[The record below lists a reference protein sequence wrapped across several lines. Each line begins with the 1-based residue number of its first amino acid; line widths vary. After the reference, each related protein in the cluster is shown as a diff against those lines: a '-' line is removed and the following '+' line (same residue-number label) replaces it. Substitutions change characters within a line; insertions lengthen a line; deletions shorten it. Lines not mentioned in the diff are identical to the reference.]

1 MSTSFFLFQKT
12 KTIVCDQTVLP
23 YLLIVQNLIIVINT
37 IVRQIKMATMALI
50 NVLRNRAASSKGE
63 SRASLGPVVVSSRST
78 SSPSFLLA
86 KHKMSVFFAPYKFQ
100 RVLVHPGEQGYQVH
114 FPCWND
120 YKKFYKGVNG
130 EQTPFFTD
138 SLSLGSRGC
147 QKSEFLG
154 GMDTEITRLLKSVK
168 SCYLF
173 TSQPVLWGKKSAITV
188 FTWSYNFYS
197 WIMSRSWHVE
207 WWMMENIVEGKKSM
221 YRASFHYVFVRIL
234 HVSCNLS
241 CSFPAYDTCDHT
253 LSSVF
258 TVVKSHPKC
267 LK

>member
-1 MSTSFFLFQKT
+1 
-12 KTIVCDQTVLP
+12 
-23 YLLIVQNLIIVINT
+23 
-37 IVRQIKMATMALI
+37 MATMALI
-50 NVLRNRAASSKGE
+50 NVDRNRAASSKGE

-100 RVLVHPGEQGYQVH
+100 RVFGPSRSRVVH

-154 GMDTEITRLLKSVK
+154 GMGTEITRLLKSVK

-207 WWMMENIVEGKKSM
+207 WWMVENIVEGKKKACIAHLSIM
-221 YRASFHYVFVRIL
+221 YLY
-234 HVSCNLS
+234 VSCMSHVTFHAL
-241 CSFPAYDTCDHT
+241 FRLMTHVIT
-253 LSSVF
+253 L
-258 TVVKSHPKC
+258 C
-267 LK
+267 LPYS